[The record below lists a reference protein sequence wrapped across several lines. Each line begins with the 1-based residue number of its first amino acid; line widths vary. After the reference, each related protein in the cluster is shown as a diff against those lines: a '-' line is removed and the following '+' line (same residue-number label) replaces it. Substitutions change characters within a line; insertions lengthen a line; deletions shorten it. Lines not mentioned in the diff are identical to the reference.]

1 MRNRWAVAPIAA
13 MFILAACTGGG
24 EDASPTAGDGDGAAS
39 PGAESVAPEA
49 EGIEIDEAAV
59 SGTVRFSG
67 FRSSDAEE
75 ELLQNTLDAFSEQ
88 YPNIEVDYEP
98 IPEGYVDQMTA
109 QFSAG
114 EPPDLF
120 YVQAEFAN
128 AWIED
133 GLLEPLE
140 PYFAGNPE
148 FDTEPF
154 FDPLLEAFQF
164 EGQTYGLPKDASP
177 LALFTNPDLL
187 SEAGIEVPTTWEE
200 LEAAAAELTT
210 DETAGLCVGAELPR
224 VGAMIYQAGG
234 SIYNEDKTELTLAE
248 PESVEGIDFY
258 LGMHEAGSLQTP
270 ADIGASWCGEAF
282 GQARAAM
289 TMEGNWLIPAMEND
303 FPDTSF
309 EIAEL
314 PEGAQQGNLSFTVA
328 YSIGVDSV
336 NKEAAWVLLQY
347 LTGPEGMAE
356 WTGQG
361 LALPSREDVEPAAGR
376 EALVAGLEYAT
387 GYAFERAFPDVQAAF
402 NAELTRVLAE
412 GGTGQDIADAA
423 AAAR

>member
-1 MRNRWAVAPIAA
+1 MRFRTLVPVVS
-13 MFILAACTGGG
+13 LLLVVAACGAGGG
-24 EDASPTAGDGDGAAS
+24 GSPGAS
-39 PGAESVAPEA
+39 PGGSGEA
-49 EGIEIDEAAV
+49 IEIDEDAV
-59 SGTVRFSG
+59 TGTVRFSG

-75 ELLQNTLDAFSEQ
+75 ELLQATLDDFAAK
-88 YPNIEVDYEP
+88 YPNIEVQYEP

-120 YVQAEFAN
+120 YMQAEFAN

-133 GLLEPLE
+133 GLIEPLD

-148 FDTEPF
+148 FDTGPF
-154 FDPLLEAFQF
+154 FDPLLAAFQF

-187 SEAGIEVPTTWEE
+187 SEASVDVPTTWDE
-200 LEAAAAELTT
+200 LRSAAEALTT
-210 DETAGLCVGAELPR
+210 DEVAGLCIGSELPR
-224 VGAMIYQAGG
+224 IGALIYQAGG
-234 SIYNEDKTELTLAE
+234 GIYSEDKTELTIAN

-258 LGMHEAGSLQTP
+258 LELHDAGTLQTP
-270 ADIGASWCGEAF
+270 ADIGAGWCGEAF
-282 GQARAAM
+282 GQVQAAM

-303 FPDTSF
+303 FPDTPF
-309 EIAEL
+309 EVAEL
-314 PEGAQQGNLSFTVA
+314 PEGAQKGNLAFTVS
-328 YSIGVDSV
+328 YSIGTDSP

-347 LTGPEGMAE
+347 LTGPEGMAS

-361 LALPSREDVEPAAGR
+361 LALPSRDDVEPAPGR

-387 GYAFERAFPDVQAAF
+387 AYAFERSFPDVQGAF
-402 NAELTRVLAE
+402 NNELTRVLAE
-412 GGTGQDIADAA
+412 GGTGQEIADAA
-423 AAAR
+423 AAAQ

>member
-1 MRNRWAVAPIAA
+1 LAVALLALTACQAA
-13 MFILAACTGGG
+13 DDGGASPGTDGGSPGAGGG
-24 EDASPTAGDGDGAAS
+24 EG
-39 PGAESVAPEA
+39 V
-49 EGIEIDEAAV
+49 EIDEDAITG
-59 SGTVRFSG
+59 SVRFSG

-75 ELLQNTLDAFSEQ
+75 ELLQQVLDAFAEK
-88 YPNIEVDYEP
+88 YPNIEVTYEP
-98 IPEGYVDQMTA
+98 IPEGYVEQMTA

-133 GLLEPLE
+133 GLLEPLD

-154 FDPLLEAFQF
+154 FDSLLAAFQF
-164 EGQTYGLPKDASP
+164 DGQTYGLPKDASP

-187 SEAGIEVPTTWEE
+187 AEAGVEPPTTWDE
-200 LEAAAAELTT
+200 LRSAAEALTS
-210 DETAGLCVGAELPR
+210 DDVAGLCVGSELPR
-224 VGAMIYQAGG
+224 IGAFIYQAGG
-234 SIYNEDKTELTLAE
+234 AIYNEDKTELTIAE
-248 PESVEGIDFY
+248 PEAVEGIDLY
-258 LGMHEAGSLQTP
+258 LDLHDAGTLQTP
-270 ADIGASWCGEAF
+270 SDIGAGWCGEAF
-282 GQARAAM
+282 GLGKAAM
-289 TMEGNWLIPAMEND
+289 TMEGNWLVPAMEND
-303 FPDTSF
+303 FPDTPY

-314 PEGAQQGNLSFTVA
+314 PQGAQQGNLAFTVS
-328 YSIGVDSV
+328 YSIGADSE
-336 NKEAAWVLLQY
+336 NKDAAWVLLQY

-356 WTGQG
+356 WTSLG

-387 GYAFERAFPDVQAAF
+387 AYSFERSFPDVQGAF
-402 NAELTRVLAE
+402 NNELTRVLAE
-412 GGTGQDIADAA
+412 GGTGQEIADAA

>member
-1 MRNRWAVAPIAA
+1 VTV
-13 MFILAACTGGG
+13 FLLAACTGGG
-24 EDASPTAGDGDGAAS
+24 EEGS
-39 PGAESVAPEA
+39 PGAEGTGAA
-49 EGIEIDEAAV
+49 GEGIEIDESAV

-75 ELLQNTLDAFSEQ
+75 ELLVATLAAFNEQ

-120 YVQAEFAN
+120 YMQAEFAD

-177 LALFTNPDLL
+177 LALFVNPDMLA
-187 SEAGIEVPTTWEE
+187 EAGVEVPTTWEE
-200 LEAAAAELTT
+200 LETAAEALTT
-210 DETAGLCVGAELPR
+210 DDVYGLCLGAELPR
-224 VGAMIYQAGG
+224 VGAFIYQNGG
-234 SIYNEDKTELTLAE
+234 GIYSEDGSELAIAE
-248 PESVEGIDFY
+248 SASVEAIDFV
-258 LGMHEAGSLQTP
+258 LGMHEAGSLMVP
-270 ADIGASWCGEAF
+270 ADTGAGWCGEAF
-282 GQARAAM
+282 GLGQAAM
-289 TMEGNWLIPAMEND
+289 TMEGNWLVPAMEND
-303 FPDTSF
+303 FPDTPF
-309 EIAEL
+309 EINEL
-314 PEGAQQGNLSFTVA
+314 PQGTQPGNLAFTVA
-328 YSIGVDSV
+328 YSIGVDSA

-347 LTGPEGMAE
+347 LTGPEGMAS

-361 LALPSREDVEPAAGR
+361 LALPSREDVEPAPGR

-387 GYAFERAFPDVQAAF
+387 AYAYERAFPDVQAAF
-402 NAELTRVLAE
+402 NAELTSVLAE
-412 GGTGQDIADAA
+412 GGTGQEVADAA
-423 AAAR
+423 ADAR

>member
-1 MRNRWAVAPIAA
+1 MRRGWAVAPIVTVF
-13 MFILAACTGGG
+13 MLAACQGGG
-24 EDASPTAGDGDGAAS
+24 DDGSPSADESGAA
-39 PGAESVAPEA
+39 GG
-49 EGIEIDEAAV
+49 EGIEIDEDAV

-75 ELLQNTLDAFSEQ
+75 ELLQATLDAFSEQ

-120 YVQAEFAN
+120 YMQAEFAD

-133 GLLEPLE
+133 GLLEPLD

-154 FDPLLEAFQF
+154 FDPLLQAFQF

-177 LALFTNPDLL
+177 LALFVNPDML
-187 SEAGIEVPTTWEE
+187 SEAGVEVPTTWEE
-200 LEAAAAELTT
+200 LQAAAEALTT
-210 DETAGLCVGAELPR
+210 DEVYGLCLGAELPR
-224 VGAMIYQAGG
+224 VGAFIYQAGG
-234 SIYNEDKTELTLAE
+234 GIYNDDGTELAISGA
-248 PESVEGIDFY
+248 ESVEAIDFV
-258 LGMHEAGSLQTP
+258 LAMHESGSLMVP
-270 ADIGASWCGEAF
+270 ADTGAGWCGEAYGL
-282 GQARAAM
+282 GQAAM
-289 TMEGNWLIPAMEND
+289 TMEGNWLVPALEND
-303 FPDTSF
+303 FPDTPF
-309 EIAEL
+309 EINEL
-314 PEGAQQGNLSFTVA
+314 PQGAEQGNLAFTVA
-328 YSIGVDSV
+328 YSIGVDSA

-347 LTGPEGMAE
+347 LTGPEGMAS

-361 LALPSREDVEPAAGR
+361 LALPSREDVEPAPGR

-387 GYAFERAFPDVQAAF
+387 AYAFERAFPDVQAAF

-412 GGTGQDIADAA
+412 GGTGQEVADAA
-423 AAAR
+423 AAAQ

>member
-1 MRNRWAVAPIAA
+1 MRHRWSAAPMAA
-13 MFILAACTGGG
+13 FILLAACQGGG
-24 EDASPTAGDGDGAAS
+24 DNASGGDGAS
-39 PGAESVAPEA
+39 APA
-49 EGIEIDEAAV
+49 GEGIEIDEDAV

-75 ELLQNTLDAFSEQ
+75 ALLEATLAAFSEK

-98 IPEGYVDQMTA
+98 IPEGYVEQMTA
-109 QFSAG
+109 QFGAG

-148 FDTEPF
+148 FDTGPF
-154 FDPLLEAFQF
+154 FDPLLAAFQF
-164 EGQTYGLPKDASP
+164 DGQTYGLPKDASP

-187 SEAGIEVPTTWEE
+187 EEAGVDVPTNWDE
-200 LEAAAAELTT
+200 LRSAAEALTT
-210 DETAGLCVGAELPR
+210 DDVAGLCVGAELPR
-224 VGAMIYQAGG
+224 VGAFIYQAGG
-234 SIYNEDKTELTLAE
+234 AIYNEDKTELTIAE

-258 LGMHEAGSLQTP
+258 LELHEAGTLQTP
-270 ADIGASWCGEAF
+270 ADIGAGWCGEAF
-282 GQARAAM
+282 GQGLAAM
-289 TMEGNWLIPAMEND
+289 TMEGNWLVPAMEND
-303 FPDTSF
+303 FPDTPF

-314 PEGAQQGNLSFTVA
+314 PEGAQQGNLAFTVS
-328 YSIGVDSV
+328 YSIGTDSQ

-361 LALPSREDVEPAAGR
+361 LALPSRDDVEPAPGR

-387 GYAFERAFPDVQAAF
+387 AYAFERQFPDVQGAF
-402 NAELTRVLAE
+402 NNELTRVLSE
-412 GGTGQDIADAA
+412 GGTGQEIADAA
-423 AAAR
+423 VAAR

>member
-1 MRNRWAVAPIAA
+1 
-13 MFILAACTGGG
+13 LAAIGMVALIFVTACQGGG
-24 EDASPTAGDGDGAAS
+24 DEAS
-39 PGAESVAPEA
+39 PGGGDGESPAA
-49 EGIEIDEAAV
+49 GGEGIEIDEDAV

-75 ELLQNTLDAFSEQ
+75 ELLEATLASFSEK

-109 QFSAG
+109 QFGAG

-148 FDTEPF
+148 FDTGPF

-177 LALFTNPDLL
+177 LALFTNPDML
-187 SEAGIEVPTTWEE
+187 SEAGVEVPTTWEE
-200 LEAAAAELTT
+200 LEAAAEALTT
-210 DETAGLCVGAELPR
+210 DDVAGLCVGAELPR
-224 VGAMIYQAGG
+224 VGAFIYQAGG
-234 SIYNEDKTELTLAE
+234 SIYNEDKTELTITE
-248 PESVEGIDFY
+248 PEAVEGIDFY
-258 LGMHEAGSLQTP
+258 LGLHESGSLRTP
-270 ADIGASWCGEAF
+270 ADIGAGWCGEAYGN
-282 GQARAAM
+282 GQAAM
-289 TMEGNWLIPAMEND
+289 TMEGNWLIPALEND
-303 FPDTSF
+303 FPDTPF

-314 PEGAQQGNLSFTVA
+314 PQGAQQGNLAFTVA
-328 YSIGVDSV
+328 YSIGVDSA

-361 LALPSREDVEPAAGR
+361 LALPSREDVEPAPGR

-387 GYAFERAFPDVQAAF
+387 GYAFERQFPDVQAAF
-402 NAELTRVLAE
+402 NNELTAVLAD
-412 GGTGQDIADAA
+412 GGTGQEVADAA

>member
-1 MRNRWAVAPIAA
+1 MRRGWAVVPIVTV
-13 MFILAACTGGG
+13 FLLAACTGGG
-24 EDASPTAGDGDGAAS
+24 EEGS
-39 PGAESVAPEA
+39 PGAEGTGAA
-49 EGIEIDEAAV
+49 GEGIEIDESAV

-75 ELLQNTLDAFSEQ
+75 ELLVATLAAFNEQ

-120 YVQAEFAN
+120 YMQAEFAD

-177 LALFTNPDLL
+177 LALFVNPDMLA
-187 SEAGIEVPTTWEE
+187 EAGVEVPTTWEE
-200 LEAAAAELTT
+200 LETAAEALTT
-210 DETAGLCVGAELPR
+210 DDVYGLCLGAELPR
-224 VGAMIYQAGG
+224 VGAFIYQNGG
-234 SIYNEDKTELTLAE
+234 GIYSEDGSELAIAE
-248 PESVEGIDFY
+248 SASVEAIDFV
-258 LGMHEAGSLQTP
+258 LGMHEAGSLMVP
-270 ADIGASWCGEAF
+270 ADTGAGWCGEAF
-282 GQARAAM
+282 GLGQAAM
-289 TMEGNWLIPAMEND
+289 TMEGNWLVPAMEND
-303 FPDTSF
+303 FPDTPF
-309 EIAEL
+309 EINEL
-314 PEGAQQGNLSFTVA
+314 PQGTQPGNLAFTVA
-328 YSIGVDSV
+328 YSIGVDSA

-347 LTGPEGMAE
+347 LTGPEGMAS

-361 LALPSREDVEPAAGR
+361 LALPSREDVEPAPGR

-387 GYAFERAFPDVQAAF
+387 AYAYERAFPDVQEAF
-402 NAELTRVLAE
+402 NAELTSVLAE
-412 GGTGQDIADAA
+412 GGTGQEVADAA
-423 AAAR
+423 ADAR